1 MTALIDGDIIMH
13 RVGNAASKR
22 FFTVDGWKRKYKTKT
37 KAQEFCNKHGLSYS
51 SIIPHKEPKGTV
63 EDVLLAVDYLIRKI
77 LEDVDC
83 DDYEIF
89 LSPKKNFRHE
99 VAVTAP
105 YKGNRADYL
114 KPPFF
119 DEIRYHLLTSWVA
132 EEQEGIEADDA
143 MGIAQNDDTVICSL
157 DKDLLMIAG
166 HHYNFATEEHRIV
179 TYEEGMKHFYK
190 QLLMGDK
197 TDNIIGIHGIGPKTA
212 DKLLDGL
219 SLDEMRCVV
228 GLQYAIAFDNP
239 EDRLLENGKLLW
251 IMREEGEVY
260 GSEDTPIP

>member
-22 FFTVDGWKRKYKTKT
+22 YFTVAGWKRKYKRKA
-37 KAQEFCNKHGLSYS
+37 KAQEFCDKRELDYGL
-51 SIIPHKEPKGTV
+51 IIPHKEPKGTL
-63 EDVLLAVDYLIRKI
+63 EDVLLAVDFLIRKI
-77 LEDVDC
+77 LEDVDS
-83 DDYEIF
+83 DTYRVF

-119 DEIRYHLLTSWVA
+119 DDIRLHLMEEWGA
-132 EEQEGIEADDA
+132 EMFRNIEADDA
-143 MGIAQNDDTVICSL
+143 MGIAQTDDTIICSL

-219 SLDEMRCVV
+219 TLDEMRCEV

-239 EDRLLENGKLLW
+239 EERLLENGKLLW

>member
-22 FFTVDGWKRKYKTKT
+22 FFTVEGWKRKYKRKAA
-37 KAQEFCNKHGLSYS
+37 AQEFCDKKGLPHS
-51 SIIPHKEPKGTV
+51 SIVAHKEAKGSV
-63 EDVLLAVDYLIRKI
+63 EDVLEAVDFLIQKI
-77 LEDVDC
+77 LRDVDC
-83 DDYEIF
+83 NNYRVF

-114 KPPFF
+114 RPPFF
-119 DEIRYHLLTSWVA
+119 DEIKDHLIYTWGA
-132 EEQEGIEADDA
+132 EMYPNIEADDA
-143 MGIAQNDDTVICSL
+143 MGIAQTDDTIICSL

-166 HHYNFATEEHRIV
+166 HHYNFANEEFQVV

-212 DKLLDGL
+212 ETLLEGL
-219 SLDEMRCVV
+219 SLPEMECVV
-228 GLQYAIAFDNP
+228 GFQYALAFDNP
-239 EDRLLENGKLLW
+239 EERMIENGKLLW
-251 IMREEGEVY
+251 IMREEDDVC
-260 GSEDTPIP
+260 PVLC